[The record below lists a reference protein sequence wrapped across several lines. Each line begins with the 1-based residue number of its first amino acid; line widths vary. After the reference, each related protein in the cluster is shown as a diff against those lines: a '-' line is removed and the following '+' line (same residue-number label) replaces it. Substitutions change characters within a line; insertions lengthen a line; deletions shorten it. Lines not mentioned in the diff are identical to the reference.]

1 MLYKR
6 LLGVDAVTAKS
17 SILASLSQQIQQE
30 RVQPGELVG
39 RVHILFNDIEEVVVE
54 VAEGPERD
62 AEQERRAERRTVQQ
76 KRGNRQQARHPKQKA
91 LEINQLPTFQAAGK
105 FPLRLSFLYVVPEL
119 PVLVGSVIDA
129 GCQLE
134 RKQRRDS
141 IAHLRKL
148 TGGRPTKDIIVGEGL
163 KPGGLANG

>member
-105 FPLRLSFLYVVPEL
+105 FPLRCS
-119 PVLVGSVIDA
+119 
-129 GCQLE
+129 
-134 RKQRRDS
+134 
-141 IAHLRKL
+141 
-148 TGGRPTKDIIVGEGL
+148 
-163 KPGGLANG
+163 